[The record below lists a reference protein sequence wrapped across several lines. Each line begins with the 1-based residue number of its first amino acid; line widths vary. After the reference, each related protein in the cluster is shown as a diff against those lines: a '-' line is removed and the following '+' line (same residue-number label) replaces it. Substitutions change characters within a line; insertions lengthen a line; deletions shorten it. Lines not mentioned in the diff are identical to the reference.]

1 MKFTPAPLAG
11 LWIIDPQI
19 LQDHR
24 GYFYESFSL
33 KKFEQAT
40 GERPIFVQD
49 NQSRSYHGVMRGLHF
64 QRGEHAQAKLV
75 RVISGV
81 VQDVVVDIRPD
92 SATFGKS
99 FSIVLSDENK
109 LQLFVPKGFAHG
121 FLVLSNTAE
130 FFYKCDNF
138 YAPSHESGL
147 FYDDPSCEIEWML
160 SRREMVISEKD
171 LNLRHLNELER

>member
-1 MKFTPAPLAG
+1 MKFTQAPLAG

-33 KKFEQAT
+33 RKLKNAT
-40 GERPIFVQD
+40 GVEPVFVQD

-81 VQDVVVDIRPD
+81 VQDVVVDIRPE
-92 SATFGKS
+92 SPTFGKS

-109 LQLFVPKGFAHG
+109 LQLYVPRGFAHG
-121 FLVLSNTAE
+121 FLVLSEIAE

-138 YAPSHESGL
+138 YAPTHESGL
-147 FYDDPSCEIEWML
+147 FFDDPKCEINWML
-160 SRREMVISEKD
+160 NRRDMIISDKD
-171 LNLRHLNELER
+171 LHLRHLADLEL